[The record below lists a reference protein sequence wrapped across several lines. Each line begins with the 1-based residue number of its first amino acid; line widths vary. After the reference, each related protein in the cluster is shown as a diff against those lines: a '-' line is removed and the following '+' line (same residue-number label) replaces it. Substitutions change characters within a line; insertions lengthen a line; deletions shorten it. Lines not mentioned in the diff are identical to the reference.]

1 MLPYLPLLMIGII
14 ALSASHFGH
23 LFRKLNMPE
32 RLVLA
37 VGAVAILTPSM
48 VINLAAA
55 LFILLVFANAYW
67 GSQNVKTA

>member
-1 MLPYLPLLMIGII
+1 
-14 ALSASHFGH
+14 
-23 LFRKLNMPE
+23 MPE

-37 VGAVAILTPSM
+37 VGAVAILIPSM